1 MPRMSK
7 NALANRM
14 YGEDFDDLLPGQ
26 KAAITRAYNAQG
38 SGTTT
43 SRRRSRPIEGAI
55 EASIG
60 RIGVNGVETC
70 LLPEGAT
77 VEELIEQSGYTFDDS
92 KESVTAKSTGET
104 VRLSSEVVNGETYI
118 ISPEIKSA

>member
-7 NALANRM
+7 NALANRE
-14 YGEDFDDLLPGQ
+14 YGEDFDELLPGQ

-43 SRRRSRPIEGAI
+43 RRRSRPRGGAV
-55 EASIG
+55 EASVG

-70 LLPEGAT
+70 LMTEGAT
-77 VEELIEQSGYTFDDS
+77 VAELIEQSGYAFDDS